1 MQMRKLAQTNALS
14 CTTLIWP
21 QLRDTV
27 MVTSLRYSKT
37 TCQFIVHSDNKRDNH
52 CLWSCGLH
60 FQLPAYSCLPPPP
73 PPPTHTHIETLNV
86 IHTHTSKVRAV
97 EKGSFMCVKVMNACA
112 LIHPP
117 NDTDRQQTPSPPPF
131 LPPFPS
137 QQAQPTFSNLVS
149 YNFLIVFLHCASCWS
164 DHSRRAPLGRCALFG
179 RWRVSAFLERGPKP
193 RVASASFA
201 RLSLHGVRA
210 QVRLYSV

>member
-1 MQMRKLAQTNALS
+1 MQMWKLAQTNALS

-21 QLRDTV
+21 QLKDTV
-27 MVTSLRYSKT
+27 MVTSLRYSKNYVSIHCALT
-37 TCQFIVHSDNKRDNH
+37 DNKRDNH
-52 CLWSCGLH
+52 CLLSCGLH
-60 FQLPAYSCLPPPP
+60 FQLPAYSCLPSPP
-73 PPPTHTHIETLNV
+73 THIETLNV

-164 DHSRRAPLGRCALFG
+164 DHTRRASLGRCALFG
-179 RWRVSAFLERGPKP
+179 RWRVSAFLKRGPKP